1 MDYTRDASPASS
13 RKHQKAMNL
22 QKIGSSKRVKSQLG
36 GLPVERD
43 ATSEDRFEY
52 SAMQSSLDSSVFSS
66 AQKSIFS
73 KLDCGASSHQRS

>member
-1 MDYTRDASPASS
+1 MDYTRDADSPASL
-13 RKHQKAMNL
+13 RKHQKALNV
-22 QKIGSSKRVKSQLG
+22 QRIRSGNKAKSQFG

-73 KLDCGASSHQRS
+73 KLDCGASS